1 MSRPRQDA
9 DYFIESDL
17 LKAGE
22 IAERVAPQAEQ
33 GSPLRPASDLRREHG
48 NPVGKSASVE
58 KVRQPGDSGENGKA
72 FVSEPVA
79 ASRENSLAAQKTAA
93 TNVSQIIQPTIHVRA
108 RVMGS
113 EREVEIACVLVD
125 LDQVAG
131 FIVN

>member
-33 GSPLRPASDLRREHG
+33 GSPVRPASDLRREHG

-58 KVRQPGDSGENGKA
+58 KAGQPGDSGESRKA

-79 ASRENSLAAQKTAA
+79 GRSTHSTRTRGQN
-93 TNVSQIIQPTIHVRA
+93 N
-108 RVMGS
+108 GS
-113 EREVEIACVLVD
+113 EAD
-125 LDQVAG
+125 
-131 FIVN
+131 NWT